1 MTDPALKPESQPTFS
16 VRWVAASVGMLAF
29 LVFLPTVNYD
39 FVNWD
44 DPWYV
49 INNELIENWSLENLH
64 GIATESVARN
74 YAPLTIFSFLV
85 DRTFWGLNPTGFH
98 LTNVLLHTI
107 NAVLVFYLVRQLTG
121 RWRLAWAV
129 AAVFAVHPLQIET
142 VAWISSRKGLLSGAF
157 MLASLLCWLR
167 PERTGKHEAWGI
179 IFLAAA
185 LFSKALAVVL
195 PAIVLSYD
203 LFVRRQKFAE
213 AFPRQIIPG
222 CLSLWVLGVTMGAQT
237 TIVGGTRAHF
247 DLSRWE
253 LLAVDATILWQYV
266 GMLAWPTDLCVLYD
280 PPTRNI
286 LLPAVCAV
294 IGWMAVAVWAW
305 RNRDSHSDLLFAFVC
320 WVLLLIPVMNLFP
333 LTTLMNDRYLYLP
346 CIPVLTVAFAGVRVG
361 WLKLVSMTESG
372 ESMRIVTRVSGAMA
386 VGCVILA
393 ATLATQQRL
402 PVWRN
407 GMTLWSD
414 AIEKTPT
421 LTVVRIQWA
430 NTLQAAGHTE
440 EACNVL
446 RGALVETAPD
456 EINTRRI
463 REKLEAWSDRPDDSQ
478 VTLRKP
484 TPHRG

>member
-1 MTDPALKPESQPTFS
+1 MTEPVPNPKSSETYS
-16 VRWVAASVGMLAF
+16 VRWVAMSVGLLA
-29 LVFLPTVNYD
+29 LVVFLPTVRYD

-49 INNELIENWSLENLH
+49 INNELIDGWSLQNLH

-74 YAPLTIFSFLV
+74 YAPLTIFSFLI
-85 DRTFWGLNPTGFH
+85 DRSFWGLNPTGFH

-157 MLASLLCWLR
+157 ILASLLCWLR
-167 PERTGKHEAWGI
+167 PDRTGKHEAWGI
-179 IFLAAA
+179 VFLALA
-185 LFSKALAVVL
+185 LFAKALAVVV

-203 LFVRRQKFAE
+203 LFVRRQKFAD

-222 CLSLWVLGVTMGAQT
+222 CLSLWLLGVTMGAQT

-247 DLSRWE
+247 SLSRFE
-253 LLAVDATILWQYV
+253 LLAVDTTILWKYV
-266 GMLAWPTDLCVLYD
+266 GMLAWPTDLCVLYA
-280 PPTRNI
+280 PSTQNI
-286 LLPAVCAV
+286 FVPAILATA
-294 IGWMAVAVWAW
+294 GWIVVATWTW
-305 RNRDSHSDLLFAFVC
+305 RNRERHPSILFAFLS
-320 WVLLLIPVMNLFP
+320 WILLLVPVMNLFP

-346 CIPVLTVAFAGVRVG
+346 CIPMLTVAFAGVRVG
-361 WLKLVSMTESG
+361 WGKLISKISSED
-372 ESMRIVTRVSGAMA
+372 SMRVATRVTGAVA
-386 VGCVILA
+386 VGCVIA
-393 ATLATQQRL
+393 ACMLATQQRL

-407 GMTLWSD
+407 GYALWSD
-414 AIEKTPT
+414 AIAKTPS

-430 NTLQAAGHTE
+430 NTLQAVGETE
-440 EACNVL
+440 QACEVL

-463 REKLEAWSDRPDDSQ
+463 HEKLEAWSQDDTNSQ
-478 VTLRKP
+478 VTLRTS
-484 TPHRG
+484 TPPRG